1 VARAAAGRT
10 ERDLL
15 TVRIRFLGTGNAF
28 ADGGRSHAC
37 IHLEATG
44 ASLLLDCGGSSL
56 PAIKRAVDPATIQ
69 AIAISH
75 LHGDHFGGIPYFV
88 MEQYFAGR
96 TAPLT
101 IGGPRELQHRA
112 TRAGEALFKDF
123 FGGTTI
129 DYGLSFVTLQEMPV
143 ALGGAEVSAHPVKHV
158 AESDPHGLRVKV
170 DGKLIAYSGDA
181 RWSDELVAVAM
192 GADLFICESTNF
204 SKPDAAHLSY
214 TDLIAN
220 RAKLDCDRIILT
232 HLGADAQAH
241 LAEMELEPAQDGML
255 VTL

>member
-1 VARAAAGRT
+1 M
-10 ERDLL
+10 
-15 TVRIRFLGTGNAF
+15 TVKVRFLGTGNAF

-56 PAIKRAVDPATIQ
+56 PAIKKAMDPATLQ

-75 LHGDHFGGIPYFV
+75 LHGDHFGGVPYFL

-96 TAPLT
+96 AAPLA
-101 IGGPRELQHRA
+101 IGGPRELQQRT

-123 FGGTTI
+123 FGKVTI
-129 DYGLSFVTLQEMPV
+129 DYGLSFVTLRETPV
-143 ALGGAEVSAHPVKHV
+143 NLGGAEVSAHPVLHV
-158 AESDPHGLRVKV
+158 AESDPHGLRVKI

-181 RWSDELVAVAM
+181 RWSDELVTVAK
-192 GADLFICESTNF
+192 GADLFICEATNF
-204 SKPDAAHLSY
+204 SKSDPAHLSY
-214 TDLIAN
+214 MELIAN
-220 RAKLDCDRIILT
+220 RAKLDCARIILT
-232 HLGADAQAH
+232 HLGRETQAH
-241 LAEMELEPAQDGML
+241 LTEMELEPAQDGML